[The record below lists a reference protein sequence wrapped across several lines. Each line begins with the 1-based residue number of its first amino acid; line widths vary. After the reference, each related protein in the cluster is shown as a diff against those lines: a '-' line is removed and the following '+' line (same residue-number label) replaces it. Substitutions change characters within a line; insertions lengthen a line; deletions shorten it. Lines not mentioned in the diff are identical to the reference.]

1 MDAFTLEILVPSG
14 KVASTSVQA
23 VTLPTEIGEIGV
35 LPGHADYTASLGT
48 GILEYTTADGR
59 ITKNMVISGGIV
71 QFKGGVLKVLADTI
85 DDPEKVKKGEY
96 DKERLALETS
106 MQGVDT
112 TTVQWINS
120 KIKLDR
126 INAIDAMLAKTNK
139 ASLN

>member
-1 MDAFTLEILVPSG
+1 MDAFTLDILIPSG
-14 KVASTSVQA
+14 KIVSTSVQSA
-23 VTLPTEIGEIGV
+23 TLPSEVGEIGV

-59 ITKNMVISGGIV
+59 MTKNMVISGGIV
-71 QFKGGVLKVLADTI
+71 QFKNGVLKVLTDTI

-96 DKERLALETS
+96 DKDRLALETS

-112 TTVQWINS
+112 TTLEWINS
-120 KIKLDR
+120 KVKLDR
-126 INAIDAMLAKTNK
+126 ILAIDAMLAKTNK